1 MTNRRVVEDFVSR
14 VANELADDCT
24 LVTLLPWTCPPAPP
38 GVMTPVR
45 HPEHGFQHDRD
56 ELEALERKSPRT
68 VLVPCTFD
76 SVAEE
81 AAAQKLLPQ
90 LATRDAADDACV
102 LLVYVCE
109 HQLAGGDGDAVRHV
123 LERHSKM
130 INMVSDNVI
139 VNPSPEP
146 RAFRHDIR
154 LARINWAMSVQRV
167 EMLLES
173 VPELVDAEALQRLQR
188 QHRRLLWE
196 GIPRVLMRS
205 FPAID
210 RSLVDTG
217 NSIGQYTWVKPYR
230 TVHGTVMQAVS
241 KDGQVFAVKIID
253 KAKVFFF
260 SELEGVYREF
270 RLLTGKAQHPNIAHC
285 VELLHGANHLY
296 LVFEF
301 AGTANLKQRLESQ
314 PDHRFEGAT
323 RDSCILQIITALAHL
338 HGKRISHRN
347 VSLPHVV
354 LMEAPGADHFD
365 CRLVDFQCAMEAP
378 DLATVSTTIC
388 GTLPC
393 AAPEVILGGP
403 YVPWLADCWSAG
415 VVFIEM
421 AGGLSSMSQS
431 VGYNPDSPVDAAV
444 AIQAFFADPASRQ
457 RVLTC
462 TTNQAPDPYILEL
475 VERLVTPRAEERTL
489 MQDAALRELLPVS
502 ADIGS

>member
-1 MTNRRVVEDFVSR
+1 VEDFVSR

-56 ELEALERKSPRT
+56 ELEALARKNPRT
-68 VLVPCTFD
+68 VLVPCTFE

-81 AAAQKLLPQ
+81 AAARTLLPQ
-90 LATRDAADDACV
+90 LATRSNTEDACV
-102 LLVYVCE
+102 LLIYLCQ
-109 HQLAGGDGDAVRHV
+109 HQLVGTERDAVNLV
-123 LERHSKM
+123 LERHGKM

-139 VNPSPEP
+139 VNPSSDP

-154 LARINWAMSVQRV
+154 LARTNWAISVARV
-167 EMLLES
+167 QMFLAAE
-173 VPELVDAEALQRLQR
+173 PDPVDAEALQRLQR
-188 QHRRLLWE
+188 QHHRLLWE
-196 GIPRVLMRS
+196 NIPRALMRT
-205 FPAID
+205 FPTID
-210 RSLVDTG
+210 RMLIETP
-217 NSIGQYTWVKPYR
+217 NSIGQYTWVSPYR
-230 TVHGTVMQAVS
+230 TVQGIVMQAVN
-241 KDGQVFAVKIID
+241 KDGQSVAVKVID
-253 KAKVFFF
+253 KSKVFMF
-260 SELEGVYREF
+260 SELEGIYREL
-270 RLLTGKAQHPNIAHC
+270 RLLQGKVQHANIVRC
-285 VELLHGANHLY
+285 VELLHGANRLY
-296 LVFEF
+296 LVTEY
-301 AGTANLKQRLESQ
+301 AGAANLRQVLEAR
-314 PDHRFEGAT
+314 PDRRFEGPT
-323 RDSCILQIITALAHL
+323 RDSCILQVIGALAYL
-338 HGKRISHRN
+338 HERRISHRN

-354 LMEAPGADHFD
+354 LEEVAGGFH
-365 CRLVDFQCAMEAP
+365 CRLVDFQCAVEVHDRQTM
-378 DLATVSTTIC
+378 STTIC